1 MDDRRHMT
9 AVESYGSLRR
19 IRGRSFR
26 AFLWIIM
33 MALVMAVANPLE
45 AEAAKKKKSTKAKTT
60 ATAKKKSTGTAKKA
74 STTKKKSSGTAAG
87 KSTGTAARKSSGSS
101 SKKRRSSSRKG
112 SSSRRRSSGA
122 ATSGGANWALSAAD
136 VNPDSKGP
144 AVKKKSSKRQITV
157 ERPDLEAIR
166 VATLDPSNPMYFP
179 KLMKKFNRNDTTM
192 TAEEFRH
199 LYLGYMFQE
208 DYDPYRESPYSS
220 VTDSYRNKT
229 SHTKEEIDTIR
240 KYAELTLLDNP
251 FDLRQMSFLVHV
263 LKERRKDM
271 SAKIWEYR
279 LEHLLGAIKSTG
291 TGENEENAWFVI
303 YPAHEYDMVQ
313 LMGYHAVDADF
324 IEPGFDY
331 LMVEPEEETAKRLRD
346 KVQKGFYFDVR
357 QIHQQYEMKHPE
369 DEDEA
374 DETADAAVDETVTV
388 IGEDPDEIPAEENL
402 DEIPAEGD
410 PDDLPAEEGDPDEI
424 PAVEEQ
430 VPDEIPAD

>member
-1 MDDRRHMT
+1 MT
-9 AVESYGSLRR
+9 NSKHNSFIHRTLWMIAAV
-19 IRGRSFR
+19 
-26 AFLWIIM
+26 
-33 MALVMAVANPLE
+33 LVLAIAIPSDLY
-45 AEAAKKKKSTKAKTT
+45 AQKKTTKARTT
-60 ATAKKKSTGTAKKA
+60 
-74 STTKKKSSGTAAG
+74 TT
-87 KSTGTAARKSSGSS
+87 
-101 SKKRRSSSRKG
+101 SKKRNSVSSKRSSSSRKRT
-112 SSSRRRSSGA
+112 SSKRRTSSRRRTSTSASSA
-122 ATSGGANWALSAAD
+122 KASWALTAAD

-144 AVKKKSSKRQITV
+144 EMKKTKRTSKRQITV
-157 ERPDLEAIR
+157 TRPDIEAIR
-166 VATLDPSNPMYFP
+166 EATLDPSNKMYFP
-179 KLMKKFNRNDTTM
+179 KLMKKFHRNDTTM
-192 TAEEFRH
+192 TADEFRH

-220 VTDSYRNKT
+220 ITDSYRNKT

-324 IEPGFDY
+324 IEPGYDY
-331 LMVEPEEETAKRLRD
+331 LTVEPEEETARRLRD
-346 KVQKGFYFDVR
+346 KVQKGFYFDVQ

-369 DEDEA
+369 DSEE
-374 DETADAAVDETVTV
+374 EE
-388 IGEDPDEIPAEENL
+388 EENPDDIPAE
-402 DEIPAEGD
+402 
-410 PDDLPAEEGDPDEI
+410 
-424 PAVEEQ
+424 
-430 VPDEIPAD
+430 

>member
-1 MDDRRHMT
+1 MK
-9 AVESYGSLRR
+9 ESNSTIYTN
-19 IRGRSFR
+19 INQRGCLVRSGWR
-26 AFLWIIM
+26 AFLWM
-33 MALVMAVANPLE
+33 LVMIIFMSFAVPNV
-45 AEAAKKKKSTKAKTT
+45 AEAAKKKTSKAKTT
-60 ATAKKKSTGTAKKA
+60 ATTKRRATKKTSSVSSKKK
-74 STTKKKSSGTAAG
+74 TTKSRKSKSSG
-87 KSTGTAARKSSGSS
+87 
-101 SKKRRSSSRKG
+101 
-112 SSSRRRSSGA
+112 RRRT
-122 ATSGGANWALSAAD
+122 ATSSGGANWALTAAD
-136 VNPDSKGP
+136 VNPDSQSP
-144 AVKKKSSKRQITV
+144 NVKTKKSSKRQVTV

-192 TAEEFRH
+192 TADEFRH

-208 DYDPYRESPYSS
+208 DYDPYRESAYSS
-220 VTDSYRNKT
+220 VTDAYRNKT

-331 LMVEPEEETAKRLRD
+331 LMVEPEEETAQRLRD
-346 KVQKGFYFDVR
+346 KVQKGFFFDVR
-357 QIHQQYEMKHPE
+357 QIHQQYELKHPE
-369 DEDEA
+369 DADDDEEEISEA
-374 DETADAAVDETVTV
+374 IEVDS
-388 IGEDPDEIPAEENL
+388 DPDDIPAE
-402 DEIPAEGD
+402 DD
-410 PDDLPAEEGDPDEI
+410 PDDVPAEDDYDDISAETDPDDI
-424 PAVEEQ
+424 PAN
-430 VPDEIPAD
+430 

>member
-1 MDDRRHMT
+1 MS
-9 AVESYGSLRR
+9 ESYISNNRR
-19 IRGRSFR
+19 TFR
-26 AFLWIIM
+26 AFVWMLVTVIL
-33 MALVMAVANPLE
+33 MALAAPLE
-45 AEAAKKKKSTKAKTT
+45 ADAAKKKRSSKARTT
-60 ATAKKKSTGTAKKA
+60 A
-74 STTKKKSSGTAAG
+74 TTKKKSSSSSAKKKTSA
-87 KSTGTAARKSSGSS
+87 SSSG
-101 SKKRRSSSRKG
+101 KKRSSSRRNSK
-112 SSSRRRSSGA
+112 SRRRSS
-122 ATSGGANWALSAAD
+122 SSSSRGANWALTAAD
-136 VNPDSKGP
+136 VNPDSQSP
-144 AVKKKSSKRQITV
+144 EVKVKKSSKRQVTV

-166 VATLDPSNPMYFP
+166 IATLDPSNPMYFP

-192 TAEEFRH
+192 TADEFRH

-331 LMVEPEEETAKRLRD
+331 LMVEPEEETLRRLRD
-346 KVQKGFYFDVR
+346 KVQKGFFFDVR
-357 QIHQQYEMKHPE
+357 QIHQQYEMKHPDDE
-369 DEDEA
+369 DEDS
-374 DETADAAVDETVTV
+374 DAVTPDDTVE
-388 IGEDPDEIPAEENL
+388 EDPDDIPAEE
-402 DEIPAEGD
+402 DPDDIPAEEED
-410 PDDLPAEEGDPDEI
+410 PDDIPAEE
-424 PAVEEQ
+424 
-430 VPDEIPAD
+430 

>member
-1 MDDRRHMT
+1 MI
-9 AVESYGSLRR
+9 SSQ
-19 IRGRSFR
+19 RGFR
-26 AFLWIIM
+26 AFLWM
-33 MALVMAVANPLE
+33 LVMVLVMAMANPFE
-45 AEAAKKKKSTKAKTT
+45 AGAAGKKRSGKARTT
-60 ATAKKKSTGTAKKA
+60 ASSKKKSTGTSAKKSAGSAKKA
-74 STTKKKSSGTAAG
+74 AASTKKT
-87 KSTGTAARKSSGSS
+87 T
-101 SKKRRSSSRKG
+101 SKKRRSSGSRS
-112 SSSRRRSSGA
+112 SSSRRRTSGVK
-122 ATSGGANWALSAAD
+122 TSGGANWALSAAD

-144 AVKKKSSKRQITV
+144 AVKTGKSSKRQITV

-166 VATLDPSNPMYFP
+166 VATLDPASPMFFP

-346 KVQKGFYFDVR
+346 KVQKGFFFDVR

-374 DETADAAVDETVTV
+374 DETGDATVDESVTV
-388 IGEDPDEIPAEENL
+388 IEEDPDDIPAEEDPDDIPAEEDDL
-402 DEIPAEGD
+402 DEIPVAEQ
-410 PDDLPAEEGDPDEI
+410 
-424 PAVEEQ
+424 Q
-430 VPDEIPAD
+430 VSDEIPAD

>member
-1 MDDRRHMT
+1 MTDSNKAFQHNNISRR
-9 AVESYGSLRR
+9 G
-19 IRGRSFR
+19 FR
-26 AFLWIIM
+26 AILWM
-33 MALVMAVANPLE
+33 LVMALMMAIAMPNE
-45 AEAAKKKKSTKAKTT
+45 AYAAKKKKSTKAKTT
-60 ATAKKKSTGTAKKA
+60 ATTAKKKTTAK
-74 STTKKKSSGTAAG
+74 STT
-87 KSTGTAARKSSGSS
+87 S
-101 SKKRRSSSRKG
+101 SKKKKATTKSRKKSTRRRTSGASSSSRG
-112 SSSRRRSSGA
+112 S
-122 ATSGGANWALSAAD
+122 NWALTAAD
-136 VNPDSKGP
+136 VNPDSKSP
-144 AVKKKSSKRQITV
+144 EVKAKKSSKRQVTV

-192 TAEEFRH
+192 TADEFRH

-220 VTDSYRNKT
+220 ITDSYRNKT

-331 LMVEPEEETAKRLRD
+331 LMVEPEEETARRLRD

-357 QIHQQYEMKHPE
+357 QIHEQYEMKHPE
-369 DEDEA
+369 DDDE
-374 DETADAAVDETVTV
+374 ETVEAAETV
-388 IGEDPDEIPAEENL
+388 VAEE
-402 DEIPAEGD
+402 D
-410 PDDLPAEEGDPDEI
+410 PDDLPAEEDPDDI
-424 PAVEEQ
+424 PAEED
-430 VPDEIPAD
+430 PDDLPAEEEVNAIPAG

>member
-1 MDDRRHMT
+1 MT
-9 AVESYGSLRR
+9 KSNITHTHRL
-19 IRGRSFR
+19 FR
-26 AFLWIIM
+26 TFVWMIVSVILL
-33 MALVMAVANPLE
+33 ALAAPLE
-45 AEAAKKKKSTKAKTT
+45 ADAAKKKRSTKAKTT
-60 ATAKKKSTGTAKKA
+60 AT
-74 STTKKKSSGTAAG
+74 TTKKKTTTT
-87 KSTGTAARKSSGSS
+87 KKKTTTS
-101 SKKRRSSSRKG
+101 SKKRRSSSRKS
-112 SSSRRRSSGA
+112 SSSRRKGSS
-122 ATSGGANWALSAAD
+122 SSRGANWALTAAD
-136 VNPDSKGP
+136 VNPDSKSP
-144 AVKKKSSKRQITV
+144 EVKTKKSTKRQVTV
-157 ERPDLEAIR
+157 VRPDLEAIR
-166 VATLDPSNPMYFP
+166 VATLDPDNPMYFP

-331 LMVEPEEETAKRLRD
+331 LIVEPEEETLRRLRD

-357 QIHQQYEMKHPE
+357 QIHEQYELKHPE
-369 DEDEA
+369 DEDGSDEVGESVE
-374 DETADAAVDETVTV
+374 DETGDAAVE
-388 IGEDPDEIPAEENL
+388 EDPDDVPAEEDPDDASAE
-402 DEIPAEGD
+402 DED
-410 PDDLPAEEGDPDEI
+410 PDDLPAEDEDPDDL
-424 PAVEEQ
+424 PVE
-430 VPDEIPAD
+430 